1 MFYNGLSFLIEVF
14 FINGTAKNA
23 DSCAS
28 DGRPIDIVSAAGL
41 VQVAEV

>member
-28 DGRPIDIVSAAGL
+28 DGRPIDIVSAVG
-41 VQVAEV
+41 VVMVPKV